1 MGNKAA
7 VLVGTFA
14 LFAAFGCAAEA
25 ASISEP
31 EKVDLAFVRE
41 EEKLARDVYD
51 EVASIGGASFD
62 NVSSSEQT
70 HMDQVKSLLDTY
82 GIADPVLGKG
92 PGEFQNAEL
101 RGLYGALVSK
111 GKAGRARALEVGC
124 EIEELDLHDLQGVR
138 DRSTQD
144 DVRTTLDALMRG
156 SRNHL
161 RAFYGQLRADGGTY
175 VPKHVDQATFD
186 GIVTSSQERGNGL

>member
-7 VLVGTFA
+7 VLVGAFA
-14 LFAAFGCAAEA
+14 LVFAGACAAEVT
-25 ASISEP
+25 SISEA

-51 EVASIGGASFD
+51 EVASIGGPSFD

-70 HMDQVKSLLDTY
+70 HMDKVKGLLDTY
-82 GIADPVLGKG
+82 GISDPASGKAA
-92 PGEFQNAEL
+92 GELQNDAL
-101 RGLYGALVSK
+101 RGLYGALVAK
-111 GKAGRARALEVGC
+111 GKSTRVGALEVGC

-138 DRSTQD
+138 DRSTKD
-144 DVRTTLDALMRG
+144 DVRLVLDELMRG

-161 RAFYGQLRADGGTY
+161 RAFYGQLRSDGGAY

-186 GIVTSSQERGNGL
+186 GIVASAQEKGNGR

>member
-1 MGNKAA
+1 MRNKAA
-7 VLVGTFA
+7 VLVGAFA
-14 LFAAFGCAAEA
+14 LVFAGGCAAEVT
-25 ASISEP
+25 SISEA

-51 EVASIGGASFD
+51 EVASIGGPSFD

-70 HMDQVKSLLDTY
+70 HMDRVKGLLDTY
-82 GIADPVLGKG
+82 GIADPASGKAA
-92 PGEFQNAEL
+92 GEFQNDAL
-101 RGLYGALVSK
+101 RGLYGALVAR
-111 GKAGRARALEVGC
+111 GKSARVGALEVGC

-138 DRSTQD
+138 DRSTKD
-144 DVRTTLDALMRG
+144 DVRLALDELMRG

-161 RAFYGQLRADGGTY
+161 RAFYGQLRSDGGAY

-186 GIVTSSQERGNGL
+186 GIVASAQEKGNGR